1 MRNMKIYKERKLNA
15 MYLLHNLQRV
25 GDLKEGM
32 EIMVSTDDVIYWTS
46 GWVKN
51 IYKEDFPIDNLVPL
65 VRDIDMNDKWTD
77 KNFIDNVTRLDNII
91 GNSMLS
97 FKNINGVKCLILTLS
112 SYMVKNL
119 QEMYKPDD
127 YIVFDNLTL
136 TRMEPGYTIENTN
149 DYINQGICNK
159 LIAIQG
165 GVVELPSEEEIN
177 CWYEKV
183 ADKILSK
190 EESVIKLLDGGEIPG
205 TNGCIWSKTNY
216 ETELNLMLEIINLLK
231 DSDNKVKV
239 IEDKFRTLNEVPMK
253 LLKDLLNLKDTNMI
267 TRVFS

>member
-15 MYLLHNLQRV
+15 MYLLHNLQKV

-32 EIMVSTDDVIYWTS
+32 EIMVSTHDVIYWTS

-65 VRDIDMNDKWTD
+65 VKEINMKSNWSDKD
-77 KNFIDNVTRLDNII
+77 VLDNVTRLDNII
-91 GNSMLS
+91 GNSVLS
-97 FKNINGVKCLILTLS
+97 FKVINGIKCLILTLS

-119 QEMYKPDD
+119 QEIFQEDEYL
-127 YIVFDNLTL
+127 VFDNLTL
-136 TRMEPGYTIENTN
+136 VERNFEDSLEIS
-149 DYINQGICNK
+149 ICKKIVALQGDVIK
-159 LIAIQG
+159 LHT
-165 GVVELPSEEEIN
+165 EEEIN
-177 CWYEKV
+177 SWYEKV
-183 ADKILSK
+183 ADKILDK

-216 ETELNLMLEIINLLK
+216 ETELNLMLEIINLIK
-231 DSDNKVKV
+231 DSDNKIKV

-253 LLKDLLNLKDTNMI
+253 LLNDLLNLKDVNMI